1 MKQIFKYILIFTS
14 MMLAISSCQEEMEAP
29 GGEETVVVDGSIS
42 SVSQQLAAVKSTAA
56 DLDSY
61 YEALSEDFLP
71 EFVNAV
77 NSLDTSADQVGSVT
91 AAIKSIMSGLNAA
104 QDQLKAQIESAGKFA
119 EANSDV
125 KDLYEMTQATMHLH
139 SQLSEDL
146 AEVTARVD
154 AVMTFVQILAAE
166 DQKNVAPVYNELYDK
181 YDALQVKKISKVKN
195 SLNSMLGKGIL
206 PNYYDKARQN
216 RLVEMLKDEMEQRLM
231 VFRFDLQMTID
242 AVQNP
247 EAEIMSEEEFGH
259 VILTAISSNDGK
271 LSDEASSQIAGY
283 NTGIN
288 SHISTVNTTFRM
300 FKSVAVETVTLLA
313 PVQSIVFMSTYA
325 ENIAYAR
332 YSTYGR
338 EDISLTFKI
347 NGADGVADAVVAD
360 WATYMTLQ
368 AFDPAQGATLM
379 DTPPTI
385 KSATLEGDEL
395 TVVVDP
401 TNVPQ
406 SLYNGSSVLNLIL
419 DLTNGVKKI
428 ATEDL
433 IQLQRKNVPGLTF
446 PNGHENLP
454 VIKGETVSV
463 LFNYNAGDD
472 AVITVEGNDKVANA
486 YLNQTDAHKQHKM
499 GYVNV
504 TINELNDVTTQKVT
518 VTLTSGGETTS
529 KVITFEEIGYFDVS
543 CPLIVPAKGAEVTL
557 TESTNL
563 TITGYVQASI
573 TGGSDW
579 TTRVATYQYQIA
591 ENTSTLP
598 RTSVVTFSFTVNG
611 KEHSKSV
618 QIPQMGTNP
627 DATSYEMFL
636 GNWKLSAYDKI
647 SGSSEPMEL
656 SVDFKKDP
664 NNSDSYLVYGLSA
677 TSGNT
682 PVRMVYDN
690 ATGDIEFTVP
700 QEGLNGTLG
709 MYRATLSGTTPVE
722 NEVSTTFRFVWNGSS
737 LTGNMTES
745 DSFMYMGSDGSVALG
760 DNVFL
765 YNVSLTRAEIPI
777 YADGTQVCLHGH
789 TSTSVEYPINI
800 FILGDG
806 YQTKDLQ
813 EKGKFQRSATSA
825 MNTIF
830 AYEPYKSFQERFD
843 VFMITYASEDEGTSV
858 ENEGIVKNTRYSTV
872 CRSNSTLVTCNY
884 SQVLSDIRAAGH
896 TDNEIYKSMIIVL
909 INTDMQSG
917 TCWQG
922 PEGKTT
928 DPAISGDGYQ
938 SKSIA
943 MVPANNAFATSGLII
958 HEAGGHAYGRL
969 ADEYTSTSGNTFDGH
984 TGLQNSHNQGFY
996 WNVSPYTDSRC
1007 PWYKFTQLDAY
1018 KSAGVGFFESA
1029 YLYQYGIY
1037 RSEDTSIMINN
1048 TGKFNAIS
1056 RWMIYRRIRMQSEG
1070 GGNEDTIFDDFLDYD
1085 TINL

>member
-1 MKQIFKYILIFTS
+1 

-29 GGEETVVVDGSIS
+29 GGEEIVVVDGSIS

-61 YEALSEDFLP
+61 YESLSEDFLP

-91 AAIKSIMSGLNAA
+91 AAIKSIMGGLNAA
-104 QDQLKAQIESAGKFA
+104 QDELKAQLAVVEEFLAAHKDETDLA
-119 EANSDV
+119 AMTEA
-125 KDLYEMTQATMHLH
+125 AMHLH
-139 SQLSEDL
+139 SQLSEAL
-146 AEVTARVD
+146 AEVTARID
-154 AVMTFVQILAAE
+154 AVMTFLQILAAE
-166 DQKNVAPVYNELYDK
+166 DQENVAPVYNELMDQF
-181 YDALQVKKISKVKN
+181 DAFQTRKIEKIKA
-195 SLNSMLGKGIL
+195 SLNAWLGQGIL
-206 PNYYDKARQN
+206 PNYYDMFRQSK
-216 RLVEMLKDEMEQRLM
+216 LVEMLKNEMEERLM
-231 VFRFDLQMTID
+231 VFRSSLQLVID
-242 AVQNP
+242 SLNNTQG
-247 EAEIMSEEEFGH
+247 ETMSEEEFGQI
-259 VILTAISSNDGK
+259 ILTAVSSNEGK
-271 LSDEASSQIAGY
+271 LSDKAVSQISGY
-283 NTGIN
+283 NTSLN
-288 SHISTVNTTFRM
+288 SQVADVNTTFLK
-300 FKSVAVETVTLLA
+300 FKTAAAQTVALIAPIQSVVY
-313 PVQSIVFMSTYA
+313 MSTFA

-338 EDISLTFKI
+338 EDIELTFKL

-406 SLYNGSSVLNLIL
+406 SLYNGSSVLNLVL

-433 IQLQRKNVPGLTF
+433 IQLKRKSVPGLNF

-486 YLNQTDAHKQHKM
+486 SLNQTDAHKQHKM

-563 TITGYVQASI
+563 TITGDVQASI
-573 TGGSDW
+573 TGGADW
-579 TTRVATYQYQIA
+579 TTRVTTYQYQIA

-618 QIPQMGTNP
+618 QIPQMGTDPN
-627 DATSYEMFL
+627 ATNYEMFL
-636 GNWKLSAYDKI
+636 GNWKLSAKDKI
-647 SGSSEPMEL
+647 SGSSEPIEL

-682 PVRMVYDN
+682 PVRMEYDN

-722 NEVSTTFRFVWNGSS
+722 NENSTTFRFVWNGSS

-745 DSFMYMGSDGSVALG
+745 DSFMYMGSDASVLHG
-760 DNVFL
+760 DNLFL

-777 YADGTQVCLHGH
+777 YPDGTQVCLYGH
-789 TSTSVEYPINI
+789 TTSVEYPINI

-830 AYEPYKSFQERFD
+830 AYEPYKSFQDRFD

-896 TDNEIYKSMIIVL
+896 TDNEIYKSMVLVL

-917 TCWQG
+917 TCWQN
-922 PEGKTT
+922 PEGTTT
-928 DPAISGDGYQ
+928 DPEISGDGFK

-1007 PWYKFTQLDAY
+1007 PWYELAQMNAY
-1018 KSAGVGFFESA
+1018 KNAGVGFFESA

-1037 RSEDTSIMINN
+1037 RSENSSIMLNN

-1070 GGNEDTIFDDFLDYD
+1070 GGNENTIYNDFLTYD
-1085 TINL
+1085 TIINL

>member
-1 MKQIFKYILIFTS
+1 
-14 MMLAISSCQEEMEAP
+14 MLAISSCQEEMEAP
-29 GGEETVVVDGSIS
+29 GGEDVAIVDSDIA
-42 SVSQQLAAVKSTAA
+42 SVEEQLAAVKSTAA

-91 AAIKSIMSGLNAA
+91 AAIKSIMGGLNAA
-104 QDQLKAQIESAGKFA
+104 QDELKAQLAVVEEFLAAHKDETDLA
-119 EANSDV
+119 AMTEA
-125 KDLYEMTQATMHLH
+125 AMHLH
-139 SQLSEDL
+139 SQLSEAL
-146 AEVTARVD
+146 AEVTARID
-154 AVMTFVQILAAE
+154 AVMTFLQILAAE
-166 DQKNVAPVYNELYDK
+166 DQENVAPVYNELMDQF
-181 YDALQVKKISKVKN
+181 DAFQTRKIEKIKA
-195 SLNSMLGKGIL
+195 SLNAWLGQGIL
-206 PNYYDKARQN
+206 PNYYDMFRQSK
-216 RLVEMLKDEMEQRLM
+216 LVEMLKNEMEERLM
-231 VFRFDLQMTID
+231 VFRSSLQLVID
-242 AVQNP
+242 SLNNTQG
-247 EAEIMSEEEFGH
+247 ETMSEEEFGQI
-259 VILTAISSNDGK
+259 ILTAVSSNEGK
-271 LSDEASSQIAGY
+271 LSDKAVSQISGY
-283 NTGIN
+283 NTSLN
-288 SHISTVNTTFRM
+288 SQVADVNTTFLK
-300 FKSVAVETVTLLA
+300 FKTAAAQTVALIAPIQSVVY
-313 PVQSIVFMSTYA
+313 MSTFA

-332 YSTYGR
+332 YSSYER
-338 EDISLTFKI
+338 EDIELTFKL

-419 DLTNGVKKI
+419 DLTNGVKNI

-433 IQLQRKNVPGLTF
+433 IQLTRKSVPGLTF

-454 VIKGETVSV
+454 VIKGETLSIE
-463 LFNYNAGDD
+463 FNYNAGDD

-543 CPLIVPAKGAEVTL
+543 CPLIVPAEGADVEL
-557 TESTNL
+557 TPSTNL
-563 TITGYVQASI
+563 TFSKDVQSTV
-573 TGGSDW
+573 TGGANW
-579 TTRVATYQYQIA
+579 TTKYSTYIYIVAQ
-591 ENTSTLP
+591 NTSSSP
-598 RTSVVTFSFTVNG
+598 RTSVVTFTITVDG
-611 KEHSKSV
+611 TEHSKSV
-618 QIPQMGTNP
+618 QIPQMGTDPN
-627 DATSYEMFL
+627 ATNYEMFL
-636 GNWKLSAYDKI
+636 GNWKLSAKDKI
-647 SGSSEPMEL
+647 SGSSEPIEL

-682 PVRMVYDN
+682 PVKMKYRN
-690 ATGDIEFTVP
+690 ATGKVEFTVP
-700 QEGLNGTLG
+700 QEGLNGALG
-709 MYRATLSGTTPVE
+709 MYRATLSGTTPGINAE
-722 NEVSTTFRFVWNGSS
+722 STTFLFTWNGSS

-789 TSTSVEYPINI
+789 TTTSVEYPINI

-830 AYEPYKSFQERFD
+830 AYEPYKSFQDRFD
-843 VFMITYASEDEGTSV
+843 VFMITYASEDEGTSI

-884 SQVLSDIRAAGH
+884 SQVLSDIRTAGH
-896 TDNEIYKSMIIVL
+896 TDNEIYKSMVLVL

-928 DPAISGDGYQ
+928 DPAISGDGYK

-984 TGLQNSHNQGFY
+984 KGLQNSHNQGFY
-996 WNVSPYTDSRC
+996 WNVSPYTDDRC
-1007 PWYKFTQLDAY
+1007 PWYELAQMDAY
-1018 KSAGVGFFESA
+1018 KNAGVGFYESA
-1029 YLYQYGIY
+1029 YQYQYGIY
-1037 RSEDTSIMINN
+1037 RSENSSIMLNN